1 MMKPVKKSFAVP
13 VTKANDVAYRLKRA
27 AEVTEQVAMFVAS
40 IDPVVFPEA
49 HAAMTAAV
57 THLRDSITFAGLEA
71 PVKKAKGKAV
81 IEVVEA
87 IGCDDEL

>member
-13 VTKANDVAYRLKRA
+13 VTKAADVAYRLKRA
-27 AEVTEQVAMFVAS
+27 AAVTEEVAMFVNA
-40 IDPVVFPEA
+40 IDPSVFPEA
-49 HAAMTAAV
+49 HAAMLAAV

-71 PVKKAKGKAV
+71 PKPKAKGGP

-87 IGCDDEL
+87 VGCDDEA